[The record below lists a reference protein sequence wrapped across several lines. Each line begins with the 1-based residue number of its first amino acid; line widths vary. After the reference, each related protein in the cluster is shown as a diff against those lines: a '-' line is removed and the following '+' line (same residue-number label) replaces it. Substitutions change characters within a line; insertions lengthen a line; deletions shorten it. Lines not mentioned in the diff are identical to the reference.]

1 MGNPQLSIVIPAY
14 NESAR
19 IELTLDRVMSC
30 VNRQGWDAEVL
41 VVDDGSTDSTPEI
54 VYRWMDRYPRLHLIK
69 NDGNR
74 GKGYSVR
81 NGLLQAAGDVVMFT
95 DADLSAPMEE
105 AERLFAALADGADV
119 AIGSRWL
126 EKARQTIHQPLYRRF
141 FGRCFN
147 WVTRRVM
154 GLPFKDTQC
163 GFKAFKRPA
172 AQIIFRLQRIER
184 WGFDPEILFI
194 ARKLG
199 YEIREVPVTWG
210 HDERSRM
217 SYLKDGMKMLEER
230 ASFGVDFPMFSK
242 IEVTGP
248 GIHPLYSTLIAAEP
262 KAAGASREGMREKLA
277 GYLSKNGKGEPNPE
291 PGILWNF
298 EKFLIDRNGKVVA
311 RFSPEI
317 TPDDALVVDA
327 IEAALAK

>member
-1 MGNPQLSIVIPAY
+1 MASPQLSIVIPAY

-19 IELTLDRVMSC
+19 IERTLARVMEC
-30 VNRQGWDAEVL
+30 VAQQGWDAEVL
-41 VVDDGSTDSTPEI
+41 VVDDGSKDSTPEI
-54 VYRWMDRYPRLHLIK
+54 VQEWMQRYPRLHLIK
-69 NDGNR
+69 NLGNR

-81 NGLLQAAGDVVMFT
+81 NGLLQAAGEIVMFT

-105 AERLFAALADGADV
+105 AERLFAAIREGADV

-126 EKARQTIHQPLYRRF
+126 DKQRQTVHQPLYRRF

-147 WVTRRVM
+147 WVTRLIM

-163 GFKAFKRPA
+163 GFKAFKRSA

-194 ARKLG
+194 AQKLG

-217 SYLKDGMKMLEER
+217 SYLKDGMKMLEEMAVIR
-230 ASFGVDFPMFSK
+230 ANS
-242 IEVTGP
+242 
-248 GIHPLYSTLIAAEP
+248 
-262 KAAGASREGMREKLA
+262 LA
-277 GYLSKNGKGEPNPE
+277 GRYDEDIASLKDTSNMVTEPSP
-291 PGILWNF
+291 
-298 EKFLIDRNGKVVA
+298 RVKVGGHTRA
-311 RFSPEI
+311 HG
-317 TPDDALVVDA
+317 
-327 IEAALAK
+327 